1 LNESLQISDYEAAS
15 EAVCR
20 RVGSLRFFRWLR
32 KGHWIVAVVAFL
44 VVLTLRRLGE
54 WRAGEWTLVLGLLAL
69 WAVVGFVVSRLGRPG
84 VMDSLLMLDRK
95 GGWKDRFSSAWS
107 FLSGGD
113 MDAAKA
119 LHVER
124 SSGVLPKAL
133 GSLPEVLPFPS
144 LRWIWIAPLLVFLF
158 SLSPLGRLPID
169 SADVKLSDRM
179 KEVAAL
185 EADDLRKEAARFDDI
200 NSLTEEEKVELEKLR
215 AEVDSVAEDLAE
227 SDDLTAGQMLEALE
241 SRARAAERL
250 AEKLGLSDEGW
261 ASEEMLTEMRRHP
274 DTADLG
280 LAIKDKS
287 AAGAAEESMALQTI
301 LLDDEIQMETQ
312 ERLTRVMESVM
323 KSATEEDVTK
333 PVGERVGNASIKLL
347 SSQTKT
353 AAREFEELAKYFR
366 LIESREEAQEK
377 LEQMANSLREAG
389 SEISGSELDRMNQ
402 IADESSSGE
411 DGQGRKGGLQS
422 LDADP
427 VANDIQT
434 MTAPHMAQTAP
445 SPESGQQ
452 APGESSQ
459 GAGEQ
464 SGEGTK
470 QVPVPGQ
477 VPGEND
483 ETSASN
489 PNSQQ
494 ALGAPIPGEA
504 PPEGQSGSG
513 MQMSENVRD
522 GKGKGG
528 MLSAP
533 VPGMDSKTPTPGQGS
548 ASAQAGTTQKGQG
561 GNEAGAGTAE
571 MFDDQSDAS
580 KAARDSEVLAQIN
593 ESGDSTFRSVDGK
606 VRNESVERTRQ
617 EIVTDYLAAE
627 EQALDGQTLPLS
639 RRKHVLRYFSAIRK
653 QFENAEAAE

>member
-1 LNESLQISDYEAAS
+1 MNESLQISDYEAAS
-15 EAVCR
+15 EAVRR
-20 RVGSLRFFRWLR
+20 RVGSVKFFRWLR
-32 KGHWIVAVVAFL
+32 QGHWIAAVVAFL
-44 VVLTLRRLGE
+44 VVLAVRRLGE
-54 WRAGEWTLVLGLLAL
+54 WRGGEWTLVLGLLAL
-69 WAVVGFVVSRLGRPG
+69 WAIIGFVVSRLGRPG
-84 VMDSLLMLDRK
+84 VMDSLLLLDRK
-95 GGWKDRFSSAWS
+95 GGWKDRFSSAWA
-107 FLSGGD
+107 FLTGGD
-113 MDAAKA
+113 MDTAKA

-133 GSLPEVLPFPS
+133 VSLPEVLPFPS
-144 LRWIWIAPLLVFLF
+144 LRWTWIAPLLVLLF

-169 SADVKLSDRM
+169 LADVKLSDGM

-185 EADDLRKEAARFDDI
+185 EADELKKEAARFDDL
-200 NSLTEEEKVELEKLR
+200 NSLTEEEKAALEKLR
-215 AEVDSVAEDLAE
+215 AEVDSVAEDLAR
-227 SDDLTAGQMLEALE
+227 SDELTAGQMLEALE

-250 AEKLGLSDEGW
+250 AEKLGLSEEGW
-261 ASEEMLTEMRRHP
+261 ASEEMLTEMRSHP

-280 LAIKDKS
+280 LAIKDKA
-287 AAGAAEESMALQTI
+287 AAGAAEEAMALQTI
-301 LLDDEIQMETQ
+301 LFDDEIQMETQ

-323 KSATEEDVTK
+323 TASTEEDVTK

-347 SSQTKT
+347 SAQTKT

-366 LIESREEAQEK
+366 LIDSREEAQEK

-389 SEISGSELDRMNQ
+389 SEISGSELDRMDQ
-402 IADESSSGE
+402 IADESSSGQ
-411 DGQGRKGGLQS
+411 DGQAGEGGLQS

-427 VANDIQT
+427 VANDIQK
-434 MTAPHMAQTAP
+434 MTAPHMAQSAP
-445 SPESGQQ
+445 SPESGQP
-452 APGESSQ
+452 APGQQQ

-464 SGEGTK
+464 PGEGTK

-477 VPGEND
+477 IPGEND
-483 ETSASN
+483 ETEENN

-494 ALGAPIPGEA
+494 ALGAPVPGEA
-504 PPEGQSGSG
+504 PPQGQSGSG

-533 VPGMDSKTPTPGQGS
+533 VPGMEPNAPSPGQG
-548 ASAQAGTTQKGQG
+548 AALAQAGTTQKGQG
-561 GNEAGAGTAE
+561 GNEAGAGTSE
-571 MFDDQSDAS
+571 MFDDQSDTS

-593 ESGDSTFRSVDGK
+593 ENGDSTFRAVDGK
-606 VRNESVERTRQ
+606 VRNESVERTRR

-653 QFENAEAAE
+653 QFEKAETAE